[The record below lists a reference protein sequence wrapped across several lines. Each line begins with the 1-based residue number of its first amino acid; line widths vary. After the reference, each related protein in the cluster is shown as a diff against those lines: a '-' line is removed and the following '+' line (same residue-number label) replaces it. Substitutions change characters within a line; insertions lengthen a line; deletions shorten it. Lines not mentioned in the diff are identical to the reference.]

1 MRAMQRK
8 WWPMARFF
16 CCLLNGMR
24 IARGDIVAGLR
35 HARFLIP
42 LIFWVFGAM
51 ALVGLGLS
59 RIGYQFLPP
68 VLALGFLYLG
78 CLPSTVQSATSYSS
92 LAGGNVALS
101 VISAALL
108 NILGVFI
115 SVPIFLSLGGSG
127 DGAIGADA
135 VVKILAIL
143 ILPFAIGQLVQ
154 KRTQTFVNKYKKS
167 IVWMDRAV
175 IAIAV
180 YVAFSGAVEQGIWS
194 RVDPLGWITML
205 ALTQLYLFIAHA
217 GAWASGGALR
227 LSRPDRIAFLFAGAQ
242 KSAAIG
248 VPLATVLFSP
258 EMAGFVVLPLL
269 LITCR
274 NWWWRRRWLTGCGII
289 PMATV
294 PADRPPETDPDQHR
308 TYQSGYRFRQMEPRR
323 QQQDHTQDDD
333 RPKGAM
339 LKIAIFG
346 QCPLLHQMDSDGT
359 DEHRPD

>member
-1 MRAMQRK
+1 MAVK
-8 WWPMARFF
+8 SLVSDPMLRLLVLAIALAAIVPAAGDARDAAQMVANGAIFLLF
-16 CCLLNGMR
+16 LLNGMR

-269 LITCR
+269 LYHLSQLVVAAPLANRLRDHPDGDGSSGSTTR
-274 NWWWRRRWLTGCGII
+274 N
-289 PMATV
+289 
-294 PADRPPETDPDQHR
+294 
-308 TYQSGYRFRQMEPRR
+308 
-323 QQQDHTQDDD
+323 
-333 RPKGAM
+333 
-339 LKIAIFG
+339 
-346 QCPLLHQMDSDGT
+346 
-359 DEHRPD
+359 